1 MIASKHFFTLQKYV
15 EHKEK
20 IESIKNRS
28 CLQTLHEAMSVIKP
42 SFSPSLKRPFLHQL
56 IRFFSLSFIIVPSKL
71 KIKNRNT
78 SFAII
83 STYLRKEKLDNMHHT
98 YGKSKNQL
106 ISIFLSLDHIMSSPL
121 LSLFYKMLKNI
132 RNTPFFLLDWS
143 TLALLFIIRY
153 DVDHNMIISV
163 EERASESDICSR

>member
-1 MIASKHFFTLQKYV
+1 MFVNITWSHVSDKTKLFAIVKTTISTSAH
-15 EHKEK
+15 
-20 IESIKNRS
+20 S
-28 CLQTLHEAMSVIKP
+28 
-42 SFSPSLKRPFLHQL
+42 
-56 IRFFSLSFIIVPSKL
+56 FFSLSFIIVPSKL
-71 KIKNRNT
+71 NIKNRNT
-78 SFAII
+78 PSAII

-106 ISIFLSLDHIMSSPL
+106 ISIFLSLGHIMSSPL

-153 DVDHNMIISV
+153 DHNMIISV
-163 EERASESDICSR
+163 EERASESDIYSR